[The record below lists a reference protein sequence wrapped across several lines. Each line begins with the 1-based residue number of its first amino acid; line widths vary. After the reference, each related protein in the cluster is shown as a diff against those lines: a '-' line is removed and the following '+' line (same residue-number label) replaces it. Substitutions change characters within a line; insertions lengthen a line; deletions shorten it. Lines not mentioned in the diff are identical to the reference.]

1 MKKIWKVLLLG
12 AVAALVFVL
21 AGCGQ
26 QNASNGGGG
35 DATAPADTATAN
47 AGAIGDPELAGKSWD
62 EIVKAAD
69 GQTVSFLA
77 WGSLGAD
84 PYVQKMWEDLAARV
98 KDKYNV
104 TIQYTDWDQAEYQKL
119 TTDIENGAPA
129 TYDLFWYN
137 GATIAP
143 LRAINGVLT
152 NWVSV
157 LDNSKYL
164 DMSNEFNQFD
174 GVQGT
179 DNLEAPF
186 QSVQPSLVYS
196 ADKWDHHL
204 AWNEEKNGVK
214 GLFHNFA
221 ELQEWAKANPG
232 QFTYMDLTGAGSFH
246 GTLFL
251 EAILAE
257 LTDDGNGGWKPVYD
271 ESDDAATRHQK
282 IQANIDQWYEWSNSP
297 EASEEAFYK
306 KAGYVW
312 AYLNELAPNLMQ
324 GDNGPMYIATAPEM
338 RQYVI
343 AGDLACVFTTCTSV
357 SSRVAD
363 APSDYPSNPAIY
375 MLQTSIGSWDYS
387 VIMNNSQHKA
397 AALVVANEM
406 LDPDFQAN
414 AFLTDGNGYSVDYNK
429 LGSEQKATF
438 DKVFKEMGTLT
449 PTADE
454 LAVQSYNDKL
464 GNVTAWLA
472 SGWDQYVNKA
482 SGASAQ

>member
-1 MKKIWKVLLLG
+1 MSKLWKVLLLG
-12 AVAALVFVL
+12 VIAALVFVL

-26 QNASNGGGG
+26 QQQQGG
-35 DATAPADTATAN
+35 DETAATDEGAAAAA
-47 AGAIGDPELAGKSWD
+47 AGDSELAGKAWD
-62 EIVKAAD
+62 DIVKESD
-69 GQTVSFLA
+69 GKTVTFLA
-77 WGSLGAD
+77 WGSMGAD
-84 PYVQKMWEDLAARV
+84 PYVQKMWDDLATRV
-98 KDKYNV
+98 KDKYNI

-119 TTDIENGAPA
+119 TTDIENGSPA

-143 LRAINGVLT
+143 LRAIDGVAT
-152 NWVSV
+152 NWVSS
-157 LDNSKYL
+157 LPNSQYL
-164 DMSNEFNQFD
+164 DMTNDFNLFD

-179 DNLEAPF
+179 DNLESPF
-186 QSVQPSLVYS
+186 QDVQPSLVYS
-196 ADKWDHHL
+196 ADKWSHKL
-204 AWNEEKNGVK
+204 AWNEEKDGVK
-214 GLFHNFA
+214 GLFHNFV

-257 LTDDGNGGWKPVYD
+257 LTTDGNGGWKPVYD

-282 IQANIDQWYEWSNSP
+282 IQANIDEWNEWSNS
-297 EASEEAFYK
+297 ADATEEAFYK
-306 KAGYVW
+306 KADYVW

-343 AGDLACVFTTCTSV
+343 AGDLACVFTTCTSIA
-357 SSRVAD
+357 SRVAD

-375 MLQTSIGSWDYS
+375 MLQTSVSGWDYS
-387 VIMNNSQHKA
+387 VIMKNSENKEA
-397 AALVVANEM
+397 AMVVVNEM
-406 LDPDFQAN
+406 LDPDFQAA
-414 AFLTDGNGYSVDYNK
+414 AFATDGNGYTVDYNK
-429 LGSEQKATF
+429 LDSTQQATF
-438 DKVFKEMGTLT
+438 DKVFEEMGTLT
-449 PTADE
+449 PTSEEIA
-454 LAVQSYNDKL
+454 LQSYNDKL

-482 SGASAQ
+482 SGGAME